1 MASENFSFDVV
12 RLVVEAYCFGLDETH
27 VVVRGVG
34 NVVLI
39 DNVMLNYETSKSR
52 SDPEDG

>member
-1 MASENFSFDVV
+1 M

-39 DNVMLNYETSKSR
+39 DNVMLDYETSKSR
-52 SDPEDG
+52 SDLEDG